1 MSSADTLNAAQ
12 RAITAG
18 RAAEARQ
25 LLQAYARENPNDYR
39 PWLWL
44 AGLTASPG
52 QSLRYL
58 ERAERLNPNDP
69 AIARARAWT
78 LSRMPG
84 ARGSNGKQ
92 PKPAAKPAPAPTA
105 TQVSPPAPPAQAIPF
120 QAPPPRSSVSTSTA
134 DAGLP
139 QRAPLREKR
148 ARTRREPWE
157 SRRIAYE
164 RNESQAQP
172 VGRSIWLLAG
182 VTFVVLA
189 LMLSSAAFVLR
200 GQNNPVLASGEGQTR
215 ESTLP
220 GVKIV
225 ADVSTAEAAQP
236 ITLNTVTP
244 TPANTPEAT
253 PTLQPTPTTP
263 PTATP
268 APTVIIN
275 PGVDD
280 PLQYVTVGENERWI
294 DVDLSTQTL
303 TAYEGAVPV
312 FQTLISSGM
321 ANHPTVTGQFH
332 IWLRYESQTMDGRLL
347 GYDYYLENV
356 PYVMYFYRDYA
367 LHGTYWHNN
376 FGTPMSHGCVN
387 LATPDAEWLFNWST
401 IGTLV
406 NVRP

>member
-1 MSSADTLNAAQ
+1 
-12 RAITAG
+12 
-18 RAAEARQ
+18 
-25 LLQAYARENPNDYR
+25 
-39 PWLWL
+39 
-44 AGLTASPG
+44 
-52 QSLRYL
+52 
-58 ERAERLNPNDP
+58 
-69 AIARARAWT
+69 
-78 LSRMPG
+78 
-84 ARGSNGKQ
+84 
-92 PKPAAKPAPAPTA
+92 
-105 TQVSPPAPPAQAIPF
+105 
-120 QAPPPRSSVSTSTA
+120 SVSTSTA

-253 PTLQPTPTTP
+253 PT
-263 PTATP
+263 
-268 APTVIIN
+268 
-275 PGVDD
+275 
-280 PLQYVTVGENERWI
+280 
-294 DVDLSTQTL
+294 
-303 TAYEGAVPV
+303 
-312 FQTLISSGM
+312 
-321 ANHPTVTGQFH
+321 
-332 IWLRYESQTMDGRLL
+332 
-347 GYDYYLENV
+347 
-356 PYVMYFYRDYA
+356 
-367 LHGTYWHNN
+367 
-376 FGTPMSHGCVN
+376 
-387 LATPDAEWLFNWST
+387 
-401 IGTLV
+401 
-406 NVRP
+406 